1 MERRDFLK
9 SISTATGIVLTPGL
23 TAAFLSGCTPEFGA
37 PLRFLTA
44 REAALVDSLCEGII
58 PATDTPGARAADVV
72 RYVDMLLTHF
82 SSPEETNEV
91 RSALEHVQSQL
102 DDQDAALLDD
112 LGADDRQAFLAR
124 MEADDGI
131 FRRLKAWTVV
141 GYYTSEIGATQE
153 LHVRPLGVWKA
164 DIPLAEVGKA
174 WA

>member
-9 SISTATGIVLTPGL
+9 TMSTATGVVLTPSL
-23 TAAFLSGCTPEFGA
+23 TAAFLSGCTPEPGA
-37 PLRFLTA
+37 PLGFLTA

-58 PATDTPGARAADVV
+58 PATDTPGARAAGVV
-72 RYVDMLLTHF
+72 RYVDMLLNDF
-82 SSPEETNEV
+82 SSPEE
-91 RSALEHVQSQL
+91 RLDIRYALEQVQSQL
-102 DDQDAALLDD
+102 DDQGAAVLDD
-112 LGADDRQAFLAR
+112 LGSDDQQAFLAR

-164 DIPLAEVGKA
+164 DVPLAEVGKT